1 MKFENLIKLKKG
13 VLMKKIK
20 NLSFFLLLC
29 SAVVNAA
36 PKDEANRLLDKEQQ
50 RLEQERQLNEQENRR
65 KEIEGSKF
73 TPDIEVKSV
82 EEENVTTFL
91 LKDLQIIDKDKLLSE
106 GDKFQL
112 SKK

>member
-1 MKFENLIKLKKG
+1 MEFENLIKLKKG

-29 SAVVNAA
+29 SVVVNAA

-50 RLEQERQLNEQENRR
+50 RFEQERQLNEQENRR

-73 TPDIEVKSV
+73 APDIEIKPV

-106 GDKFQL
+106 GDKFQF
-112 SKK
+112 K